1 MIGGSLKQKNGQVLA
16 PQTKAEKVQ
25 VEIDGEQYSLAD
37 VLSMMMQDP
46 VETISVNRSADIA
59 AGESY
64 TVPQYVVGASN
75 IAVYLDGLKASCG
88 ENGVF
93 SEVGTKDSVSTT
105 IKFNHA
111 VAKDVEIIVRVGR

>member
-37 VLSMMMQDP
+37 VSMMMQDP

-93 SEVGTKDSVSTT
+93 SELGTKDTVSTT

-111 VAKDVEIIVRVGR
+111 VAKDVEIIIRVGR